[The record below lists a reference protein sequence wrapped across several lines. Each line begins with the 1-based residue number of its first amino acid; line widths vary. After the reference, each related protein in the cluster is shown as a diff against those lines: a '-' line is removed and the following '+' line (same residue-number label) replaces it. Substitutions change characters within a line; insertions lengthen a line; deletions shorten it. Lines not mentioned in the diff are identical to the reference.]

1 MERKGNENHFMK
13 ICGLQK
19 TTLLD
24 FPGCVAA
31 TVFLGGC
38 NFRCPFCH
46 NAGLLTQEAR
56 ELMTAEELLSFL
68 KKRKGILEGICITG
82 GEPTLAGEDL
92 ENLLFSIKGLGYRV
106 KLDTNGY
113 RPERMR
119 RLYEQKL
126 IDYVAMDIK
135 AGRFHYPEVCGVS
148 GIDMELIEESVA
160 WLMKGFLPYEFRTTV
175 VKGIHTADDFRDIAS
190 WIGGEAPYF
199 LQGFVDSGNVLKGG
213 FSAFSLAELEEFLS
227 IVRQAVPLAEIR
239 GVDY

>member
-1 MERKGNENHFMK
+1 MK

-46 NAGLLTQEAR
+46 NAGLLTGEAR
-56 ELMTAEELLSFL
+56 ELMATEELLSFL
-68 KKRKGILEGICITG
+68 KKRKGILEGVCITG

-92 ENLLFSIKGLGYRV
+92 ENLLFSIKGLGYLV

-113 RPERMR
+113 RPERMK
-119 RLYEQKL
+119 RLYEQRL
-126 IDYVAMDIK
+126 VDYVAMDVK
-135 AGRFHYPEVCGVS
+135 AGRFHYPEVCGVR
-148 GIDMELIEESVA
+148 GLDMALIEESVS

-175 VKGIHTADDFRDIAS
+175 VKGIHTVDDFWDIAS
-190 WIGGEAPYF
+190 WIGGGSPYF
-199 LQGFVDSGNVLKGG
+199 LQGFVDSENVLEGG
-213 FSAFSLAELEEFLS
+213 FSAFSRAELEEFLS
-227 IVRQAVPLAEIR
+227 VVRQTVPLAEIR